1 MYFGRDRLVGDI
13 VRKVDERT
21 IVTVIGP
28 SGSGKSSAVRSGLI
42 PAIRKGALP
51 ESDQWLIATMLPGT
65 MPFAELEAALLRTSL
80 DAPESLVDQLDG
92 AEDQILRAVLR
103 VLPTERSTLVLIIDQ
118 LEELFTLCEPEETTS
133 FLDALVVA
141 AGDHRSRVR
150 VVSTLRADFYAESLK
165 NASFARSMGDGIVNV
180 APMAPEELEEAASQP
195 AARAGVRLE
204 GGLEAALIGDVLG
217 EPGALPLFQFAL
229 TDLFDRRVADTLTLD
244 TYRAMGGVDG
254 ALSRKAEYLY
264 EGLSNS
270 EQEAA
275 RQVFLRLVT
284 LTDTHTRTR
293 RRVAAAELLSLD
305 LTVTDL
311 QAVLDAFGSQRLLT
325 FDRNDVTGSPTVE
338 VAHEAILHRW
348 DRLAQWISD
357 ARIDVQNNAALRMLS
372 DDWWTH
378 NRESKYLLTG
388 GRLEDYRTW
397 EGETT
402 LALAGREREFL
413 DASIHAVEDRERA
426 ELERVARE
434 QSMTRRARRNAWL
447 LAAVVL
453 VVAAAGAYLVWAA
466 TRPAGPSVVLV
477 HKGGDSGIQRMVL
490 TGAREAADS
499 LPIEGSEAV
508 VVGDIAG
515 KLERLAADGTD
526 LIVAGTDYAAYVTEI
541 APKYPETQFVIL
553 ETVPFDFTN
562 VTNIRFAESEG
573 SYLMGV
579 AAASVTRT
587 GTVGYIA
594 ASQGAITAA
603 FAGAY
608 HQGVA
613 SVDPTITVLTD
624 YVSPAI
630 VEFPD
635 YGWYWEGFVAPDLAY
650 DAAINLFTR
659 GADVV
664 FTVAGASGEGSIRA
678 AADFSEQTGSKV
690 WAIGVDV
697 DEGFLTDEAY
707 APYVLTSM
715 LKNYDVA
722 VYEAIRAFNEG
733 TADSSMLFDLANEG
747 IGYSDYN
754 PTIRVSHRWWTQ
766 LRRGSWT
773 APSRLS
779 RTSRYHRLCRG
790 DTNPTPSLM
799 SRSARPDARSHPRRP
814 RSVPARPLH

>member
-1 MYFGRDRLVGDI
+1 
-13 VRKVDERT
+13 
-21 IVTVIGP
+21 
-28 SGSGKSSAVRSGLI
+28 
-42 PAIRKGALP
+42 
-51 ESDQWLIATMLPGT
+51 
-65 MPFAELEAALLRTSL
+65 
-80 DAPESLVDQLDG
+80 
-92 AEDQILRAVLR
+92 
-103 VLPTERSTLVLIIDQ
+103 
-118 LEELFTLCEPEETTS
+118 
-133 FLDALVVA
+133 
-141 AGDHRSRVR
+141 
-150 VVSTLRADFYAESLK
+150 
-165 NASFARSMGDGIVNV
+165 
-180 APMAPEELEEAASQP
+180 
-195 AARAGVRLE
+195 
-204 GGLEAALIGDVLG
+204 
-217 EPGALPLFQFAL
+217 
-229 TDLFDRRVADTLTLD
+229 
-244 TYRAMGGVDG
+244 
-254 ALSRKAEYLY
+254 
-264 EGLSNS
+264 
-270 EQEAA
+270 
-275 RQVFLRLVT
+275 
-284 LTDTHTRTR
+284 
-293 RRVAAAELLSLD
+293 
-305 LTVTDL
+305 
-311 QAVLDAFGSQRLLT
+311 
-325 FDRNDVTGSPTVE
+325 
-338 VAHEAILHRW
+338 
-348 DRLAQWISD
+348 
-357 ARIDVQNNAALRMLS
+357 MLS

-378 NRESKYLLTG
+378 NREAKYLLTG

-453 VVAAAGAYLVWAA
+453 VVAAAGAYLAWAA

-477 HKGGDSGIQRMVL
+477 HNGGDGGIQRMIL

-526 LIVAGTDYAAYVTEI
+526 LIVAGTDYAAYVDRDRS
-541 APKYPETQFVIL
+541 QVSGN
-553 ETVPFDFTN
+553 TVRHPRDGPFDYPN

-594 ASQGAITAA
+594 AAQGAIIAA

-630 VEFPD
+630 VEFGD
-635 YGWYWEGFVAPDLAY
+635 YGWYWKGFVAPDLAY

-697 DEGFLTDEAY
+697 DEGFLTDEEY

-722 VYEAIRAFNEG
+722 VYEAIRSFNEG
-733 TADSSMLFDLANEG
+733 TADSSMC
-747 IGYSDYN
+747 STS
-754 PTIRVSHRWWTQ
+754 PT
-766 LRRGSWT
+766 RGSDIRTTTQRFASVAPVVDAAAQGIMDGAIEVVEDQSIPPAASWT
-773 APSRLS
+773 YEPDAVFDVTLSETGCSLSPAGRGPSR
-779 RTSRYHRLCRG
+779 HDHCIDARG
-790 DTNPTPSLM
+790 DRGVRRNSSRFFCSLGGPLADRSDGAVILYPACTRPT
-799 SRSARPDARSHPRRP
+799 
-814 RSVPARPLH
+814 VNPARIPGRTARWGL